1 MCWVLAIFGT
11 VPRWAISH
19 TAHITSAEYFRM
31 HIACGTYCAH
41 VVQRG
46 WLKPCLSS
54 SHTTAVSMT
63 QNLDSQAGACGT
75 IYGMK
80 GEHYMQC
87 IALSLKWNWNEAC
100 LYIITIRLSLEWGMS
115 KQTSTG
121 FSLKWSIS
129 KRSSIGL
136 SLKWSMKD
144 SLWNIKELDINK
156 ALSGMEQ
163 YHVNRNLYIARW
175 RNWRLDGAIF
185 RSMERQQNEK
195 RTLCV

>member
-1 MCWVLAIFGT
+1 MFI
-11 VPRWAISH
+11 H
-19 TAHITSAEYFRM
+19 
-31 HIACGTYCAH
+31 
-41 VVQRG
+41 
-46 WLKPCLSS
+46 
-54 SHTTAVSMT
+54 
-63 QNLDSQAGACGT
+63 
-75 IYGMK
+75 
-80 GEHYMQC
+80 
-87 IALSLKWNWNEAC
+87 
-100 LYIITIRLSLEWGMS
+100 RLSLEWGIT

-144 SLWNIKELDINK
+144 SLWNVKELDINK

-195 RTLCV
+195 RTLCYPRNGACTGMRHIYNGTIIRLSLEWGMSKQNSTGLSLEQSMSKGSSIGFSLKWSMKGNI